1 MTAEAGAPVG
11 VLALQGGYEAHEKT
25 VQSLGWSTRRVKTPG
40 DLDGLVGLVFPG
52 GESSTMLKLIDWNG
66 LWGPLDGFVRSG
78 KPVLATCAG
87 LILAAHGVANPT
99 QQSFGWLDVDVSR
112 NAWGRQNE
120 SFEAVDDAGG
130 LRMVFIRA
138 PRITRVGAGVEVVA
152 TYSGEPVAVRSA
164 SGSGVNVLAATF
176 HPELAGEVGL
186 HRAAFGVPA

>member
-1 MTAEAGAPVG
+1 VTALAGAPVG
-11 VLALQGGYEAHEKT
+11 VLALQGGYEAHEKA
-25 VQSLGWSTRRVKTPG
+25 VQSLGWSTRRVKTPV
-40 DLDGLVGLVFPG
+40 DLEGLAGLVFPG

-78 KPVLATCAG
+78 RPVLATCAG
-87 LILAAHGVANPT
+87 LILAARGVANPT

-120 SFEAVDDAGG
+120 SFEAVDDAGV

-138 PRITRVGAGVEVVA
+138 PRITRVGEGVEVVA
-152 TYSGEPVAVRSA
+152 TYSGEAVAVRSG
-164 SGSGVNVLAATF
+164 GSGVNVTAATF

-186 HRAAFGVPA
+186 HRAAFGEPG

>member
-1 MTAEAGAPVG
+1 MTAAGSPIG

-25 VQSLGWSTRRVKTPG
+25 VQSLGWPTLRVRTPD
-40 DLDGLVGLVFPG
+40 DLEGLAGLVFPG

-66 LWGPLDGFVRSG
+66 LWGPLDSFVRSG

-87 LILAAHGVANPT
+87 LILAARGVANPN

-120 SFEAVDDAGG
+120 SFEAVDDAGA

-138 PRITRVGAGVEVVA
+138 PRITRVGAGVEVIA
-152 TYSGEPVAVRSA
+152 TWSGEPIAVRSA
-164 SGSGVNVLAATF
+164 SGSGLNVLAATF

-186 HRAAFGVPA
+186 HRASFGVPG